1 MNEKQKPLNGK
12 VALVT
17 GAGSG
22 IGRGCALRLAAEGAS
37 VVLADLESGGGKDVA
52 TQIVRGG
59 GAAFFQETD
68 VRSEDHCQRA
78 VETVVEQF
86 GGIDVLVNNAG
97 IYPRST
103 LEQTTEEFWDQMLG
117 INLKGPFLLCKH
129 AVPLMRQRGGGSIVN
144 VGSVH
149 GLGGAGNLFAYSIS
163 KGGLLTMTKNLAV
176 ALAHDRIRVNY
187 LIPGW
192 VLSPTEIEIQSRQGR
207 DENWLKHKGE
217 YLPMGRFQ
225 TPEDAANIIAFL
237 ASDEAA
243 MITGCVLNVD
253 AGYSVRCIGTEDA

>member
-1 MNEKQKPLNGK
+1 MNDTQKRLNGK
-12 VALVT
+12 VTLVT

-37 VVLADLESGGGKDVA
+37 VVLADLESSDGENA
-52 TQIVRGG
+52 AAQIRQGSG
-59 GAAFFQETD
+59 DALFQATD
-68 VRSEDHCQRA
+68 VRDECQCQRA
-78 VETVVEQF
+78 VEVTVRQF
-86 GGIDVLVNNAG
+86 GGLDVLVNNAG

-103 LEQTTEEFWDQMLG
+103 LEQTTEEFWDTMMA

-129 AVPLMRQRGGGSIVN
+129 AVPFMRQRGAGSIIN
-144 VGSVH
+144 TGSVH
-149 GLGGAGNLFAYSIS
+149 GLGGTGDLFAYSVS

-176 ALAHDRIRVNY
+176 ALSHDRIRVNY

-192 VLSPTEIEIQSRQGR
+192 VLSRTEIDIQSKQGR
-207 DENWLKHKGE
+207 DEGWLKAKGE
-217 YLPMGRFQ
+217 RLPMGRFQ
-225 TPEDAANIIAFL
+225 TPEDAASIIAFL

-243 MITGCVLNVD
+243 MVTGCVLNGD